1 MSKVL
6 SINRNTGILR
16 RSSIVSPEDQFIN
29 QPDAPSIAAL
39 HKMFTSA
46 GVPLAVSAAR
56 KAIEEACIDVS
67 QITHVVS
74 TTCTDSANPGFDHLV
89 VKQLGI
95 THSVEK
101 VLLHGV
107 GCSGG
112 LATLRTA
119 ANMALGHTFRRRPA
133 RILCIA
139 LEICSTMVRSEL
151 DRIDELQ
158 EVGIGVCL
166 FSDCGAAVVLSNGVG
181 EQTTD
186 PIFDLLGWDHSVL
199 PATEDDLRFDL
210 DPVGWKVVLS
220 PRVPTFATEA
230 LLPSFA
236 NLMQKIN
243 LPDEYRKVQNLHW
256 AIHPGGVAILKGA
269 EKALGISPEHLRASY
284 EVYRSHGN
292 SSSASIFSV
301 LDRARS
307 YEAKACDGQHRT
319 RDHVVGC
326 AFGCV
331 LAISEV
337 RLLLG
342 EN

>member
-39 HKMFTSA
+39 HEMFTSA

-56 KAIEEACIDVS
+56 KAIEEARIDVS

-133 RILCIA
+133 RILCIALEMCIA

-269 EKALGISPEHLRASY
+269 EK
-284 EVYRSHGN
+284 
-292 SSSASIFSV
+292 
-301 LDRARS
+301 
-307 YEAKACDGQHRT
+307 
-319 RDHVVGC
+319 
-326 AFGCV
+326 
-331 LAISEV
+331 
-337 RLLLG
+337 
-342 EN
+342 